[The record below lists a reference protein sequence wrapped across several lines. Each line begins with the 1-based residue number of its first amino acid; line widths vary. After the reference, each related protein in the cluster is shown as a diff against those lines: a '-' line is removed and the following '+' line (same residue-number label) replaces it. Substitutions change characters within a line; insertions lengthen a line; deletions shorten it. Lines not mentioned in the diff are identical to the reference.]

1 MQAKMSARRELGP
14 QQSIYWTM
22 FSRIIWWNVGCWI
35 PKCSQGTQ
43 SDEANSSL
51 LGRYSRA
58 MTWPSQLSNKN
69 HAKNCLRQREKVGSV
84 SHARHSQLRKFC
96 AGQSAGDVHWSS
108 LIIIDPLIHWFIDY
122 DAILSLQTVT
132 SYKPP
137 TWIGWSEHI
146 RLVATCCGNPA
157 SSTSSLAMWSW
168 PPWQALCSAVQPSTE
183 KCAKTSALYMTSR
196 RVIFTF
202 ALQTS
207 IDYVTQNR
215 NSIGAEGL
223 SFSPFSSGH
232 HPQYVKIHSAR
243 IAMKQRHGASHMKPK
258 SWIPNVFL
266 LHRIIT
272 QLQQASNWFELI
284 TWGRTCTSTTL
295 S

>member
-1 MQAKMSARRELGP
+1 
-14 QQSIYWTM
+14 
-22 FSRIIWWNVGCWI
+22 
-35 PKCSQGTQ
+35 
-43 SDEANSSL
+43 
-51 LGRYSRA
+51 
-58 MTWPSQLSNKN
+58 
-69 HAKNCLRQREKVGSV
+69 
-84 SHARHSQLRKFC
+84 
-96 AGQSAGDVHWSS
+96 
-108 LIIIDPLIHWFIDY
+108 
-122 DAILSLQTVT
+122 
-132 SYKPP
+132 
-137 TWIGWSEHI
+137 
-146 RLVATCCGNPA
+146 
-157 SSTSSLAMWSW
+157 
-168 PPWQALCSAVQPSTE
+168 
-183 KCAKTSALYMTSR
+183 MTSR

-272 QLQQASNWFELI
+272 QLQQASN
-284 TWGRTCTSTTL
+284 
-295 S
+295 

>member
-1 MQAKMSARRELGP
+1 MSQKGQQGQHASKNVGSERAELGP

-108 LIIIDPLIHWFIDY
+108 LIIIDHHWSIDSLIHWLWCDSISAD
-122 DAILSLQTVT
+122 
-132 SYKPP
+132 SYK
-137 TWIGWSEHI
+137 
-146 RLVATCCGNPA
+146 L
-157 SSTSSLAMWSW
+157 
-168 PPWQALCSAVQPSTE
+168 
-183 KCAKTSALYMTSR
+183 
-196 RVIFTF
+196 
-202 ALQTS
+202 
-207 IDYVTQNR
+207 
-215 NSIGAEGL
+215 
-223 SFSPFSSGH
+223 
-232 HPQYVKIHSAR
+232 
-243 IAMKQRHGASHMKPK
+243 
-258 SWIPNVFL
+258 
-266 LHRIIT
+266 
-272 QLQQASNWFELI
+272 
-284 TWGRTCTSTTL
+284 
-295 S
+295 